1 MDREVH
7 IGKNINILAK
17 RIHRKIDKEASQ
29 YGITGVQGRI
39 LGFIYCKS
47 KERNIFQKDIEE
59 ELDIRRSSVTSV
71 LQLME
76 KNGFIERVSV
86 SEDARLKK
94 IILTKKGLETQ
105 SNIYDF
111 ILKFEKSL
119 RDELSEAEMN
129 ILISL
134 IDRLSEKIAD

>member
-1 MDREVH
+1 MEKEVH
-7 IGKNINILAK
+7 IAKKINILAK
-17 RIHRKIDKEASQ
+17 RIHRRIDKEASQ

-39 LGFIYCKS
+39 LGFINHNS
-47 KERNIFQKDIEE
+47 KNRDIFQKDIEE

-94 IILTKKGLETQ
+94 LIITEKGARIIAER
-105 SNIYDF
+105 SRGMNF
-111 ILKFEKSL
+111 LKQ
-119 RDELSEAEMN
+119 AC
-129 ILISL
+129 
-134 IDRLSEKIAD
+134 

>member
-1 MDREVH
+1 MEKEVH
-7 IGKNINILAK
+7 LGKKINILAK
-17 RIHRKIDKEASQ
+17 RIHRAIDKEASK

-39 LGFIYCKS
+39 LGFINHNS
-47 KERNIFQKDIEE
+47 KNRDIFQKDIEE

-94 IILTKKGLETQ
+94 LIITEKGARIQ
-105 SNIYDF
+105 KSVYDS
-111 ILKFEKSL
+111 ILDFEKSF

-129 ILISL
+129 MFISL
-134 IDRLSEKIAD
+134 LDRLSNKISE

>member
-1 MDREVH
+1 MDNQVH
-7 IGKNINILAK
+7 IGKKINILSK
-17 RIHRKIDKEASQ
+17 RIHRRIDKEASQ

-39 LGFIYCKS
+39 LGFIYWKS
-47 KERNIFQKDIEE
+47 KERDIFQKDIEE
-59 ELDIRRSSVTSV
+59 ELDVRRSSVTSV

-94 IILTKKGLETQ
+94 IILTEKGLEIQT
-105 SNIYDF
+105 NIYDF
-111 ILKFEKSL
+111 ILGVEKSL
-119 RDELSEAEMN
+119 RDELSEAEVN